1 MRSSVRKELMSHVQ
15 DAINDKVI
23 TNDNVE
29 DWHYFLFNEDYYLIG
44 YKQCEDWL
52 NQHNVSPFD
61 AIQCAQEY
69 EMEHF
74 GKVELYPNAEN
85 VVNMLAYVWGE
96 ELIGEANSET
106 IEELQEFI
114 NKNK

>member
-1 MRSSVRKELMSHVQ
+1 MRDSVKKELLVHVQ
-15 DAINDKVI
+15 DAINDGVI

-29 DWHYFLFNEDYYLIG
+29 DWHFHLFNIDYYLIG

-52 NQHNVSPFD
+52 EEHNISPFD
-61 AIQCAQEY
+61 AIQTAQEY
-69 EMEHF
+69 EMELC
-74 GKVELYPNAEN
+74 GEVKLYPNAEN
-85 VVNMLAYVWGE
+85 VVNMLVYIWGE
-96 ELIGEANSET
+96 EVIGEADAET